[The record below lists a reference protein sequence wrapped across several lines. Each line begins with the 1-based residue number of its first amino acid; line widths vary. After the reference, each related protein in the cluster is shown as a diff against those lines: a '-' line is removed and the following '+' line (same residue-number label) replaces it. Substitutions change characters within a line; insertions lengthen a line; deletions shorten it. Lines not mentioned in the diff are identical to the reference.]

1 MSLTPAELEALR
13 LSLLVA
19 TVGTAASLLPA
30 LGIAW
35 VLARYRFP
43 GKILLDGLI
52 HLPLVLPPVVIG
64 YILLVGLGRR
74 GVIGAWLYES
84 FGVTFAFTWKGAAI
98 VAAVMGFP
106 LLVRALRL
114 SIETL
119 DDGLVG
125 AARTL
130 GAGPFRAF
138 MTVTL
143 PLITPGL
150 LTGAI
155 LAFARALGEFGATI
169 AFVGNI
175 PGQTQTLPLAL
186 YSALQ
191 LPGGEEAAW
200 RIVLISTLFAVAL
213 LGLSEL
219 SNRFLTRRLTGTR
232 P

>member
-1 MSLTPAELEALR
+1 MSLTPAELDALR

-19 TVGTAASLLPA
+19 SVGTAASLLPA

-84 FGVTFAFTWKGAAI
+84 FGITFAFTWKGAAI

-155 LAFARALGEFGATI
+155 LALPARWGNSAPPSRSSAISPARRRPCLSRFIQPCNCQGAKKRPGALSLSRRS
-169 AFVGNI
+169 
-175 PGQTQTLPLAL
+175 LPWLCSGFPNSVTA
-186 YSALQ
+186 S
-191 LPGGEEAAW
+191 
-200 RIVLISTLFAVAL
+200 
-213 LGLSEL
+213 
-219 SNRFLTRRLTGTR
+219 
-232 P
+232 

>member
-1 MSLTPAELEALR
+1 MIQPHRQHRFGQHLDAVKQDRSRLFFYLR
-13 LSLLVA
+13 II
-19 TVGTAASLLPA
+19 
-30 LGIAW
+30 GI
-35 VLARYRFP
+35 
-43 GKILLDGLI
+43 
-52 HLPLVLPPVVIG
+52 
-64 YILLVGLGRR
+64 
-74 GVIGAWLYES
+74 
-84 FGVTFAFTWKGAAI
+84 TFAFTWKGAAI

-130 GAGPFRAF
+130 GAGPLRAF

-200 RIVLISTLFAVAL
+200 RIVFISTLFAVL
-213 LGLSEL
+213 LLALSEI
-219 SNRFLTRRLTGTR
+219 SNRLLTRRLTGTR